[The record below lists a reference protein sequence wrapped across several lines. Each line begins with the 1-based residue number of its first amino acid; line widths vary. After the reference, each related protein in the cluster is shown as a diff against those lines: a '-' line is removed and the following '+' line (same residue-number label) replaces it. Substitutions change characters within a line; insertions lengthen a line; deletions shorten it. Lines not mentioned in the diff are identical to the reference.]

1 MSYRYVHFYSSLI
14 HVPLIQKSNHRH
26 PTNVILKTALP
37 NDLLPG
43 VPRVQSPF
51 DHCIPFEQTI
61 TISTAQNMAN
71 GKDFF
76 LELRKQ
82 IASLQRSGP
91 PVGG

>member
-1 MSYRYVHFYSSLI
+1 MSYRYLHFYSNLI
-14 HVPLIQKSNHRH
+14 HAPLIQKPSRRH
-26 PTNVILKTALP
+26 PTNLILKTALP

-51 DHCIPFEQTI
+51 DHCILFEQTI

-82 IASLQRSGP
+82 VASLQRSGP

>member
-1 MSYRYVHFYSSLI
+1 MSYRYLHLNSSLI
-14 HVPLIQKSNHRH
+14 HASLIQKPSRRH
-26 PTNVILKTALP
+26 PTSLILKTAIP

-51 DHCIPFEQTI
+51 DHIIPFEQTI

-71 GKDFF
+71 GRDFF